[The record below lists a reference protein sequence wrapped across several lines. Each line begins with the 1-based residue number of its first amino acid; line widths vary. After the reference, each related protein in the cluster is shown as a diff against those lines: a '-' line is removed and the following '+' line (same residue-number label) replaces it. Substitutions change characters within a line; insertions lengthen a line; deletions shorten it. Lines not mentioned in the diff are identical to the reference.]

1 MKIALVLH
9 PFREDATAIAASFT
23 NEAVRRGHTVHVS
36 EDDASRVPGAEVR
49 QADQPVSGEL
59 VVGVGGD
66 GTVLEAVRQGIVAC
80 APVLGINAGHV
91 GFLTE
96 VEAGRIPE
104 ALDAIAAGDYVLSE
118 RMTLSAHLPDRE
130 PILGIN
136 DAVIEK
142 SVSQHIVRVGVWV
155 GDERLVGYRADG
167 IVISTPTGSTAYNFS
182 AGGPLVDPELDA
194 LVVTPVAPHTLF
206 GRPIVF
212 GPDVRLRFEIEG
224 DRSARVNIDG
234 RSVGDL
240 APGEAVEI
248 VCGEQRARFIRL
260 APRNFARSVREKF
273 HLHDA

>member
-9 PFREDATAIAASFT
+9 PFREDAAAIAASFT
-23 NEAVRRGHTVHVS
+23 SEALARGHSVHVS
-36 EDDASRVPGAEVR
+36 EDDAPRVPNADVR
-49 QADQPVSGEL
+49 SPSQPVSGDL

-66 GTVLEAVRQGIVAC
+66 GTVLEAVRQSIVADS
-80 APVLGINAGHV
+80 PVLGINAGHV

-96 VEAGRIPE
+96 VEPARIPE
-104 ALDAIAAGDYVLSE
+104 ALESLTEGRFTLSE
-118 RMTLSAHLPDRE
+118 RMTLSAHLPGKD

-142 SVSQHIVRVGVWV
+142 AVSQHIVRVGVWV

-167 IVISTPTGSTAYNFS
+167 IVVATPTGSTAYNFS

-212 GPDVRLRFEIEG
+212 GPNVPLRFEIEG
-224 DRSARVNIDG
+224 DRAARVNIDG
-234 RSVGDL
+234 RPAGDL
-240 APGEAVEI
+240 SPGEAVEI
-248 VCGEQRARFIRL
+248 ICGEQRARFLRL
-260 APRNFARSVREKF
+260 TPRNFARSVREKF

>member
-9 PFREDATAIAASFT
+9 PFREDAAVIAASFAS
-23 NEAVRRGHTVHVS
+23 EAVARGHSVHVS
-36 EDDASRVPGAEVR
+36 EDDAPRVPDADVR
-49 QADQPVSGEL
+49 PSALPVSCDL

-66 GTVLEAVRQGIVAC
+66 GTVLEAVRQSIA
-80 APVLGINAGHV
+80 ADSPVLGINAGHV

-96 VEAGRIPE
+96 VERGRIPE
-104 ALDAIAAGDYVLSE
+104 ALDAIAAGEFSLSE
-118 RMTLSAHLPDRE
+118 RMTLCAHLPGKN
-130 PILGIN
+130 PALGIN

-142 SVSQHIVRVGVWV
+142 ATSQHIVRVGVWV

-167 IVISTPTGSTAYNFS
+167 IVVATPTGSTAYNFS

-224 DRSARVNIDG
+224 DRAARVNIDG
-234 RSVGDL
+234 RSQGDL
-240 APGEAVEI
+240 APGTAVEI
-248 VCGEQRARFIRL
+248 VCGEHRARFLRL
-260 APRNFARSVREKF
+260 TPRNFARSVREKF

>member
-9 PFREDATAIAASFT
+9 PFREDAAAIAASFT
-23 NEAVRRGHTVHVS
+23 TEALARGHSVHVS
-36 EDDASRVPGAEVR
+36 QDDAPRVPNADVR
-49 QADQPVSGEL
+49 SPSQSVSGDL

-66 GTVLEAVRQGIVAC
+66 GTVLEAVRQSIVADS
-80 APVLGINAGHV
+80 PVLGINAGHI

-96 VEAGRIPE
+96 VEPARIPE
-104 ALDAIAAGDYVLSE
+104 ALDALTEGRFTLSE
-118 RMTLSAHLPDRE
+118 RMTLTAHLPGKG
-130 PILGIN
+130 PVLGIN

-142 SVSQHIVRVGVWV
+142 AVSQHIVRVGVWV

-167 IVISTPTGSTAYNFS
+167 IVVATPTGSTAYNFS

-212 GPDVRLRFEIEG
+212 GPNVRLRFEIEG
-224 DRSARVNIDG
+224 DRAARVNIDG
-234 RSVGDL
+234 RSAGDL

-248 VCGEQRARFIRL
+248 VCGEHRARFLRL
-260 APRNFARSVREKF
+260 TPRNFARSVREKF

>member
-1 MKIALVLH
+1 MRFALVLH
-9 PFREDATAIAASFT
+9 PFREDAATIAASFAS
-23 NEAVRRGHTVHVS
+23 EALARGHSVQVS
-36 EDDASRVPGAEVR
+36 EDDAPRVPAADVR
-49 QADQPVSGEL
+49 PSSSPVSGDV

-66 GTVLEAVRQGIVAC
+66 GTVLEAVRQSIVAN

-96 VEAGRIPE
+96 VERGRIPE
-104 ALDAIAAGDYVLSE
+104 ALDTIAAGKFTLSE
-118 RMTLSAHLPDRE
+118 RMTLSAHLPGRD
-130 PILGIN
+130 PILGVN

-142 SVSQHIVRVGVWV
+142 AVSQHIVRVGVWV

-167 IVISTPTGSTAYNFS
+167 IVVATPTGSTAYNFS

-212 GPDVRLRFEIEG
+212 GSGVRLRFEIEG
-224 DRSARVNIDG
+224 ERAARVNIDG
-234 RSVGDL
+234 RAEGGL

-248 VCGEQRARFIRL
+248 VCGEHRARFLRL
-260 APRNFARSVREKF
+260 TPRNFARSVREKF

>member
-9 PFREDATAIAASFT
+9 PFREDAAAIAASFAS
-23 NEAVRRGHTVHVS
+23 EALARGHSVYVS
-36 EDDASRVPGAEVR
+36 EEDAPRVPDADVR
-49 QADQPVSGEL
+49 PSSLEVSGDL

-66 GTVLEAVRQGIVAC
+66 GTVLEAVRQSIAAN
-80 APVLGINAGHV
+80 APVLGVNAGHV

-96 VEAGRIPE
+96 VEPGRIPE
-104 ALDAIAAGDYVLSE
+104 ALDAIAAGQFTLSE
-118 RMTLSAHLPDRE
+118 RMTLSAQLPGRD

-142 SVSQHIVRVGVWV
+142 AVSQHIVRVGVWV
-155 GDERLVGYRADG
+155 GNERLVGYRADG
-167 IVISTPTGSTAYNFS
+167 IVVATPTGSTAYNFS

-212 GPDVRLRFEIEG
+212 GSDVRLRFQIEG
-224 DRSARVNIDG
+224 DRAARINIDG
-234 RSVGDL
+234 RSEGDL
-240 APGEAVEI
+240 APGDAVEI
-248 VCGEQRARFIRL
+248 VRGEHRARFLRL
-260 APRNFARSVREKF
+260 TPRNFAQSVREKF

>member
-9 PFREDATAIAASFT
+9 PFREDAAMIAGTFT
-23 NEAVRRGHTVHVS
+23 NEAIRRGHTVHVS
-36 EDDASRVPGAEVR
+36 EDDAARVPDARVR
-49 QADQPVSGEL
+49 PRQEAVSGDL

-66 GTVLEAVRQGIVAC
+66 GTVLEAVRQSIAAS

-96 VEAGRIPE
+96 VEPCRVSA
-104 ALDAIAAGDYVLSE
+104 ALDAIAAGEYVLSE
-118 RMTLSAHLPDRE
+118 RMTLSAHLPGRD

-212 GPDVRLRFEIEG
+212 GPDVHLRFEVEG
-224 DRSARVNIDG
+224 DRSARINIDG

-240 APGEAVEI
+240 DPGEAVEI
-248 VCGEQRARFIRL
+248 FRGEHRARFLRL